1 MTKVQPFP
9 GMIPAIFTLLFQL
22 FMFPM
27 QRTPFFKSS
36 LLALLLLSQQVMAQ
50 QPVTNGVEM
59 ADRLRADGKIW
70 VVVAVIATVFAGI
83 VVYLIR
89 LDRQIGKLEKEV
101 QNQKKD
107 VRQKTS
113 DLG

>member
-1 MTKVQPFP
+1 
-9 GMIPAIFTLLFQL
+9 MIPAIFTLLFQL

-59 ADRLRADGKIW
+59 ADQLRADGKIW